1 MSRKKSRRRKPAGP
15 PAQSTAPP
23 GGRANAGAASVP
35 RRGVRLGLALAL
47 ALAVVVAAGLW
58 WWHSMSSRPA
68 PLAGG
73 PPAAPVVAAYVGRQI
88 CGQCHAQIEQRWRG
102 SHHDL
107 AMQPPTEATVAGD
120 FNGTRFTY
128 AGITS
133 TFSRR
138 DGKFVVR
145 TDGPDGALADYE
157 VKYTF
162 GVSPLQQYLV
172 ELPGGR
178 LQALGIAWDTRP
190 RAQGGQRWFH
200 LYPGQHVTHAD
211 ELHWT
216 RPSQNWNY
224 MCAECH
230 STGVRKNYDPK
241 TRSFA
246 TAYAEVNVSCEACHG
261 PGSEH
266 VAWARREDGARARDA
281 TKGLAVAL
289 ADRRG
294 VNWTISP
301 ETGTAQRTPPTSPA
315 AHEVEVCGRC
325 HARRGQFSEQETSR
339 RALGDTHRVALLED
353 RLYFPDGQIRDEVYE
368 YGSFRQSRMFHRGV
382 TCSDCHDPHSGQLRA
397 PGHQV
402 CLGCHSAD
410 KYTAATHHFH
420 PAGSRGADCLGCHMP
435 TTTYMVVDP
444 RRDHSL
450 RVPRPDLSVAL
461 GVPNACTRCHADRPA
476 AWAAKQVETW
486 YGHTPRGYQ
495 RYAEALAAG
504 TAGAPGATSLLETVA
519 RDGEQPAI
527 ARASAIARLAPASPG
542 AAQVIGAALRDADP
556 LVRRAAAAALEGV
569 EPGRRIEP
577 LAPLL
582 DDPVRVVRMEAA
594 RLLAGA
600 PRDRLPE
607 PARAAFERAYGEYV
621 AAERFNAD
629 RPESHLNLALLYGAQ
644 GRSAEAEGELLAAL
658 TLDPRFVPAAVNLA
672 DLYRATGRDPEGER
686 VLRDAL
692 ATSPRSAPA
701 HHALGLLLVRQRRQV
716 DALRE
721 LEAAARLAPES
732 ARYAYVHAV
741 GLDGAGRRAQAIQ
754 VLEDNLGRHP
764 YDRDTLAALVAFTRE
779 RGEPRRALDYAR
791 RLAALDPGS
800 PETAQLVKRLEAEA
814 AR

>member
-1 MSRKKSRRRKPAGP
+1 MSRKKKQRRKAAGA

-23 GGRANAGAASVP
+23 GGRANPAADSIL
-35 RRGVRLGLALAL
+35 RRGGRLAIAVG
-47 ALAVVVAAGLW
+47 LAVVAAAGLW
-58 WWHSMSSRPA
+58 WWHPGSPGPGR
-68 PLAGG
+68 LAGG
-73 PPAAPVVAAYVGRQI
+73 PAAAPVTATYVGHQV
-88 CGQCHAQIEQRWRG
+88 CGECHAQVEQRWRD

-107 AMQPPTEATVAGD
+107 AMQPPTETTVAGN
-120 FNGTRFTY
+120 FNDARFTY

-145 TDGPDGALADYE
+145 TDGPDGTLADYD

-162 GVSPLQQYLV
+162 GVFPLQQYLV
-172 ELPGGR
+172 ELPNGR

-200 LYPGQHVTHAD
+200 LYPGQHVTHTD

-230 STGVRKNYDPK
+230 STGVRKHYDPK

-261 PGSEH
+261 PGSDH
-266 VAWARREDGARARDA
+266 VAWARKEGRARASDA
-281 TKGLAVAL
+281 TKGLTVAL

-294 VNWTISP
+294 VTWTISP
-301 ETGTAQRTPPTSPA
+301 ETGNAQRTPPA
-315 AHEVEVCGRC
+315 RVGREVEVCGRC
-325 HARRGQFSEQETSR
+325 HARRGQFSEEETSR

-368 YGSFRQSRMFHRGV
+368 YGSFRQSRMFQRGV

-397 PGHQV
+397 PGREV

-410 KYTAATHHFH
+410 RYSAATHHFH
-420 PAGSRGADCLGCHMP
+420 PPGSPGADCLGCHMP
-435 TTTYMVVDP
+435 STTYMVVDP
-444 RRDHSL
+444 RRDHSF

-504 TAGAPGATSLLETVA
+504 TAGAPGAGGLLEAVA
-519 RDGEQPAI
+519 RDGDQPAI
-527 ARASAIARLAPASPG
+527 ARASAIARLAPPSPG
-542 AAQVIGAALRDADP
+542 AGELIRSALKDADP
-556 LVRRAAAAALEGV
+556 LVRRAAAAALEGI
-569 EPGRRIEP
+569 EPARRVEP

-582 DDPVRVVRMEAA
+582 DDPVRAVRMEAA
-594 RLLAGA
+594 RLLASA
-600 PRDRLPE
+600 PRERLTD
-607 PARAAFERAYGEYV
+607 AQRAAFDRAYGEYV

-644 GRSAEAEGELLAAL
+644 RRSAEAETELQTALA
-658 TLDPRFVPAAVNLA
+658 LDPRFVPAAVNLA
-672 DLYRATGRDPEGER
+672 DLYRASGRDPEGER
-686 VLRDAL
+686 VLRDVL
-692 ATSPRSAPA
+692 AADPRSAAA
-701 HHALGLLLVRQRRQV
+701 HHALGLLLVRQKRQG

-721 LEAAARLAPES
+721 LAMAARLAPES
-732 ARYAYVHAV
+732 ARYAYVYAV
-741 GLDGAGRRAQAIQ
+741 GLDGAGRRKPAID
-754 VLEDNLGRHP
+754 VLEQNLGRHP
-764 YDRDTLAALVAFTRE
+764 YDRDTLSALVSFTRE
-779 RGEPRRALDYAR
+779 SGEPRRALDYAR

-800 PETAQLVKRLEAEA
+800 PEAAQLVKRLEAEA